1 MSCNCHS
8 QNQHNFNGEI
18 AIHFPGLK
26 GMNKAIVWM
35 FPKLMVCLN
44 CGRAEFV
51 VSEAD
56 LRVLREEADKADT
69 A

>member
-1 MSCNCHS
+1 
-8 QNQHNFNGEI
+8 
-18 AIHFPGLK
+18 
-26 GMNKAIVWM
+26 MNKAIVWM